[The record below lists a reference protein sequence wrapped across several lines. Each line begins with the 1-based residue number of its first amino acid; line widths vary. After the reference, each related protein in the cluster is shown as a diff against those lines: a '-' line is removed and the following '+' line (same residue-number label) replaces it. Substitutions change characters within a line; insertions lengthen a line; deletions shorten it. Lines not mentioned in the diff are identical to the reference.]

1 LHGWRTGAEEGENG
15 DRRLGVCAPELRVG
29 TETREARTLQIG
41 RFRGGVQNGAHEGK
55 VACVYLIGMFWKR
68 RWGVS
73 QGAVI

>member
-1 LHGWRTGAEEGENG
+1 
-15 DRRLGVCAPELRVG
+15 VG